1 MDITIN
7 QIQNLQKYIIT
18 SGKNMDKVLAN
29 SISKLYNREVKKLNG
44 LINTLQSQI
53 EIFEKDYKL
62 KTLEFIIKYESGILG
77 DNIDFVEW
85 SSAIDM
91 LNQAK
96 KKLEI
101 LQNKLYE

>member
-1 MDITIN
+1 
-7 QIQNLQKYIIT
+7 
-18 SGKNMDKVLAN
+18 MDKVLAN